1 MLAIQYLSICQFLTL
16 NGIYPALYSFYSFIF
31 SRIRLPLSLF
41 SPLTCAPLHAAIV
54 CDKVLP
60 ALIGLVWALRSTPQE
75 RTEKL
80 RTVFTLSY
88 EDSGQLQLSFK
99 EFIKLRGHRLVNIP
113 QEGEKG
119 EKKNDFLSSFVQRI
133 NFDEKCVMTLYHT
146 VRARM
151 VCTVSSLCIICI

>member
-1 MLAIQYLSICQFLTL
+1 MSVSPVCTQRYIHCIRSSSH
-16 NGIYPALYSFYSFIF
+16 ALDF
-31 SRIRLPLSLF
+31 LSLL
-41 SPLTCAPLHAAIV
+41 SPLACVPVHAAIV
-54 CDKVLP
+54 CDEVLP

-99 EFIKLRGHRLVNIP
+99 EFIRLRGHRLVNIP

-119 EKKNDFLSSFVQRI
+119 EKKTDFLSPFAQRV

-146 VRARM
+146 VRAWM
-151 VCTVSSLCIICI
+151 VLGCFLCMHYI